1 MEGPP
6 ALARLR
12 AVAGQLDAPGAVAF
26 MLHCFLDEELAG
38 GAFERETAGVVET
51 VKYAC
56 GVQMQTVPMGG
67 SLAVHV
73 LKPGCKPLHWVL
85 LVSDFAPAWSD
96 GDAAENLAG
105 GVAKLRQAFDVHI
118 GSPLAE
124 LSAAAPTS
132 PAVLPQAAAPTVVAA
147 ETHARAR
154 SSLQDPGDLFGPL
167 EPSPS
172 ERLWYRQ
179 PEPGPGRIHTPGAG
193 LLGELEAPLGDG
205 AGMLIGPGHPGF
217 DVGIGPGGGGMA
229 AHGPDGA
236 PMPGARWDPIH
247 GQGRLGDPDAGH
259 GGDADLHQQPS
270 GIDDTDV
277 DSMFM

>member
-1 MEGPP
+1 MEGVP

-26 MLHCFLDEELAG
+26 VLHCFLDEELAG
-38 GAFERETAGVVET
+38 GAFERETTGVVET
-51 VKYAC
+51 VKFAC

-85 LVSDFAPAWSD
+85 LVSDFAPAWNA

-105 GVAKLRQAFDVHI
+105 GLAILRQAFDAHI
-118 GSPLAE
+118 ANPLAE
-124 LSAAAPTS
+124 LSASAPTR
-132 PAVLPQAAAPTVVAA
+132 PAVLPQAAVPKVAAA

-154 SSLQDPGDLFGPL
+154 SSLQIPAEIFGPL
-167 EPSPS
+167 EPSPPS
-172 ERLWYRQ
+172 EWLWDHQ
-179 PEPGPGRIHTPGAG
+179 PESGPGRIHTPGAG
-193 LLGELEAPLGDG
+193 LLGELEPPLVGGD

-217 DVGIGPGGGGMA
+217 GIDIGPGGGGT
-229 AHGPDGA
+229 

-247 GQGRLGDPDAGH
+247 GQGHLGDPSAGH
-259 GGDADLHQQPS
+259 GGDADLHQPPS
-270 GIDDTDV
+270 GIDDTDIG
-277 DSMFM
+277 SMFM